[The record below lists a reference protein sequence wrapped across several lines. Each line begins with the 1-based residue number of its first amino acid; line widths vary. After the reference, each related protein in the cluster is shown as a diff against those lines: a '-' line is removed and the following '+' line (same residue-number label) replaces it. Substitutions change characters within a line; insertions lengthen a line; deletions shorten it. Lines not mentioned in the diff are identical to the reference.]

1 MESSLKMKDGKL
13 LTPFGIRDLLDA
25 VEDYAGEELRREI
38 EEYVE
43 TSVEDIDDYEKEY
56 DRMEHDNERLADHQR
71 SVLCNIRDEVDAL
84 DTLLQETRLNRRR
97 MLFEL
102 DQPEMIKVEEIVLPP
117 KEEESEGETV
127 KKTIYIFPPEWA
139 GTFGQPITS
148 VAQIGILQQE
158 HYAGNWDVLRP
169 ASEIKEMNIFTAD
182 GLNTLLHEAEEIM
195 EGWIDIDGGKQN
207 VDAAEGAGIGD

>member
-1 MESSLKMKDGKL
+1 
-13 LTPFGIRDLLDA
+13 
-25 VEDYAGEELRREI
+25 
-38 EEYVE
+38 
-43 TSVEDIDDYEKEY
+43 
-56 DRMEHDNERLADHQR
+56 
-71 SVLCNIRDEVDAL
+71 
-84 DTLLQETRLNRRR
+84 

-102 DQPEMIKVEEIVLPP
+102 NQPEMIKVEEIVLPP